1 MLSIISNLSPFSKVD
16 IPIKKFPNGE
26 LLPSFEL
33 PPIPFDSTYF
43 SFRIILDQTKGVN
56 HDEFFVLAQL
66 VSALRNYFYNNK
78 NLFLELELPILPYA
92 RQDRRAKVGEAISNK
107 VFIEFINSLK
117 FDKVITYDIHSD
129 SSRVLFT
136 DGTLKE
142 KEQDECFIETVSRL
156 GESVLY
162 QVSREDELFVFVAP
176 DAGAS
181 KKAYKVAEK
190 AKEVLNLNNVEV
202 LTAQKHRNTETGLI
216 TETSINIPKQFF
228 FGNKRVNFI
237 VVDDICD
244 GGATFI
250 KLAEAI
256 NLELVF
262 HNIDETKVK
271 KVLYVTHGL
280 FSKGVEVL
288 KEHYNEVI
296 SFH

>member
-1 MLSIISNLSPFSKVD
+1 MLSITIPFD
-16 IPIKKFPNGE
+16 FGEIQTDTFPNGE
-26 LLPSFEL
+26 LLPSFN
-33 PPIPFDSTYF
+33 IPLLSSNKMYPQY
-43 SFRIILDQTKGVN
+43 RISLDHLKGVK
-56 HDEFFVLAQL
+56 HDEFFKLAQL
-66 VSALRNYFYNNK
+66 VSAIRNHSAYNK
-78 NLFLELELPILPYA
+78 NISIELKLPILPYA
-92 RQDRRAKVGEAISNK
+92 RQDRKTKDGDAISNK

-136 DGTLKE
+136 DGTLVE
-142 KEQDECFIETVSRL
+142 VEQDECFLLVVEEL
-156 GESVLY
+156 GLSTLY
-162 QVSREDELFVFVAP
+162 QQSKENEVFVFVAP

-181 KKAYKVAEK
+181 KKTYKVAEK
-190 AKEVLNLNNVEV
+190 AKDVLMLNNVEV

-216 TETSINIPKQFF
+216 TETSINISKQFF

>member
-1 MLSIISNLSPFSKVD
+1 MLFIRVPGTLKEVSLKR
-16 IPIKKFPNGE
+16 FPNGE
-26 LLPSFEL
+26 ILPSFNI
-33 PPIPFDSTYF
+33 PITLKGKMYPDY
-43 SFRIILDQTKGVN
+43 RIILDHRNNVK
-56 HDEFFVLAQL
+56 HEEFFALAQI
-66 VSALRNYFYNNK
+66 VSAIRNHS
-78 NLFLELELPILPYA
+78 LFDNTISLELELPILPYA
-92 RQDRRAKVGEAISNK
+92 RQDRKTKDGEAISNK

-136 DGTLKE
+136 DGTLNE
-142 KEQDECFIETVSRL
+142 KEQDECFISIIKDM
-156 GESVLY
+156 GEDILY
-162 QVSREDELFVFVAP
+162 QVSKDDELFVFVAP
-176 DAGAS
+176 DAGAL

-250 KLAEAI
+250 KLAKAI
-256 NLELVF
+256 NSELDF

-280 FSKGVEVL
+280 FTKGKEVL
-288 KEHYNEVI
+288 KEHYDEVI